1 MWRFIA
7 VVFATTLAFA
17 GFDTAFTAEDQASR
31 ATFTVALK
39 EIDDLK
45 SVYATVHSKDLIEA
59 RVRTPG
65 TIASLKV
72 DKGTAVEPGQVM
84 ALVTDPKIALKIK
97 ALDAQLVAIQS
108 RMETAKT
115 ELERSQ
121 ALKAKG
127 VASQSRVD
135 QAQTSYDVAANE
147 LKAAQAERP
156 LSKRRS
162 RRARFWLPQRVAC

>member
-1 MWRFIA
+1 MQLFLP
-7 VVFATTLAFA
+7 TTLAFA

-115 ELERSQ
+115 PNSSARKPSKPR
-121 ALKAKG
+121 ALRPSR
-127 VASQSRVD
+127 ASIRPRRLTTSRP
-135 QAQTSYDVAANE
+135 TS
-147 LKAAQAERP
+147 
-156 LSKRRS
+156 
-162 RRARFWLPQRVAC
+162 